1 MPNPLRIKASGSPVS
16 STNFLGLQTMT
27 DAEVKNY
34 VANII
39 TTKFATVAGNG
50 TGTADLNVDTANAL
64 TGTSIGT
71 FVDTTRPY
79 SIGQHPVDS
88 GNVTTTTYYAKQIET
103 VVGGSVTN
111 RAVGWT
117 NGTKQLTDGEIGTN
131 ILDLSIAAMVAETS
145 YTAGQYRLQ
154 ASAPAGGTWVS
165 RYTLTDTAIGGNT
178 TTYLWQKT
186 VATSSADTDL
196 KPIKTHTTA
205 SLKEMS
211 SAEIEEMVPLFR
223 DRIISTGIGTYKLQT
238 AAPGTGTWVQMGN
251 SHSNTIEQVNNE
263 TYTGFYTGAYT
274 GAFTNNFA
282 NNFTGNYAGNYVGPK
297 TYTGSYSGTY
307 ATAFTGNYATA
318 FSAAYS
324 SNFAGTYTLYYGG
337 YVGGNFTG
345 NYTGYFT
352 GFYTGNFTG
361 YYTGNFTG
369 NYTGNF
375 VGTGTYSGTYT
386 GYYSNTFTGYFTG
399 FYSGAYTG
407 NYVGATVSATKDTIS
422 TVALWVRTV

>member
-50 TGTADLNVDTANAL
+50 TGTADLNVDTADAL

-79 SIGQHPVDS
+79 SIGEHPVDS

-111 RAVGWT
+111 RAIGWT
-117 NGTKQLTDGEIGTN
+117 SGTKQLTDGEIGTN

-154 ASAPAGGTWVS
+154 ATAPAGGTWVS

-238 AAPGTGTWVQMGN
+238 SAPGSGTWVQMGN

-282 NNFTGNYAGNYVGPK
+282 NNFTGNFAGNYVGPR
-297 TYTGSYSGTY
+297 TYTGSYSGT
-307 ATAFTGNYATA
+307 YATA

-361 YYTGNFTG
+361 

-375 VGTGTYSGTYT
+375 VGTDTYSGTYT
-386 GYYSNTFTGYFTG
+386 GFYSNTFTGYFTG
-399 FYSGAYTG
+399 FYSGGYTG